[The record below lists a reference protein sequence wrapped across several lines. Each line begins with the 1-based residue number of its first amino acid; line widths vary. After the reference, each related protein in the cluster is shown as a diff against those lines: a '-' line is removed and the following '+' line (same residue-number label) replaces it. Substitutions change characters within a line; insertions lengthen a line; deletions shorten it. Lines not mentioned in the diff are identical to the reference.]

1 MERLLL
7 GPGASIP
14 GNDTEIQTNQS
25 FIRVDEHGVSNM
37 KKSFLK
43 RVMDLFFANGMPSS
57 EELSRQY
64 AEMTDVAFGQINPME
79 LTPEA
84 RQCYEAESRKRK
96 TRP

>member
-1 MERLLL
+1 
-7 GPGASIP
+7 
-14 GNDTEIQTNQS
+14 
-25 FIRVDEHGVSNM
+25 M

-43 RVMDLFFANGMPSS
+43 RAFDLFFAHGMPSS

>member
-1 MERLLL
+1 
-7 GPGASIP
+7 
-14 GNDTEIQTNQS
+14 
-25 FIRVDEHGVSNM
+25 
-37 KKSFLK
+37 
-43 RVMDLFFANGMPSS
+43 MDLFFAHGMPSS